1 MTIGRICNREVDL
14 ADAGETVQEAGQRMG
29 NRSVGTLVV
38 VDDRKI
44 PVGIITDRDLA
55 VRVVGKGLDPN
66 SVRVI
71 DVMTEHPKT
80 AHEDTTIEDSLR
92 LMRAKGVRRLPVVDA
107 SGALVGLLAMDDI
120 LALLAEEFGIL
131 GRVIERSSPHI
142 LVES

>member
-1 MTIGRICNREVDL
+1 MTIGRICKREVDL
-14 ADAGETVQEAGQRMG
+14 ADANETVQEAGQRMG

-66 SVRVI
+66 AVRVI

-80 AHEDTTIEDSLR
+80 VHEETAIEDSLR
-92 LMRAKGVRRLPVVDA
+92 IMRAKGVRRLPVVDGG
-107 SGALVGLLAMDDI
+107 GALVGLLAMDDI

>member
-1 MTIGRICNREVDL
+1 MTIGRICKREVDL
-14 ADAGETVQEAGQRMG
+14 ADANETVQEAGQRMG

-66 SVRVI
+66 AVRVI

-80 AHEDTTIEDSLR
+80 VHEETAIEDSLR
-92 LMRAKGVRRLPVVDA
+92 IMRAKGVRRLPVVDGG
-107 SGALVGLLAMDDI
+107 GALVGLLAMDDI

-142 LVES
+142 LVEF